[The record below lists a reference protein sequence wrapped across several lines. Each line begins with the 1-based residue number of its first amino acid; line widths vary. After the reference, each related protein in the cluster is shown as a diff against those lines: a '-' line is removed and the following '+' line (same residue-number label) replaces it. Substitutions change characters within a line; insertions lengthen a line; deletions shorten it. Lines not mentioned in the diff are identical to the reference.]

1 MKTRLSHLLTMLLW
15 LAMLTAY
22 VVALSYLPHALG
34 LLLILPAGVGC
45 IAVAKEWSDYL
56 NMNPHRH

>member
-1 MKTRLSHLLTMLLW
+1 MLLW

-22 VVALSYLPHALG
+22 VVALSYLPHAPG